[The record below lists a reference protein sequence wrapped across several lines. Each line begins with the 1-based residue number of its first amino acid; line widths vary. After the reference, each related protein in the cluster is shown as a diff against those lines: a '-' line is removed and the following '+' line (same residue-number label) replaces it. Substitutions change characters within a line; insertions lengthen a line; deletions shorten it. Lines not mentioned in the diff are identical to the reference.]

1 MNDGECHI
9 TDFQNLTEVT
19 DQVRAS
25 DFFMLSRN
33 VVVNIASIAYVAK
46 WFSGRL
52 NVTIDRDAWQRSI
65 IVSANR
71 KKDVL
76 EWLGGATPGR

>member
-33 VVVNIASIAYVAK
+33 VVINIASIAYVAK

-52 NVTIDRDAWQRSI
+52 NVTIGRDVWQRSI

-71 KKDVL
+71 KKDFL
-76 EWLGGATPGR
+76 EWLGGAIPGR